1 VSQRLKLMEALCEIG
16 SRNDD
21 DIDLADT
28 ALMLAA
34 LDWPGTDITPYRD
47 HLAELAEGAVDAVD
61 ASSSV
66 AMQISA
72 LSKVLAVEYRY
83 EGDSE
88 TYEDMHN
95 ASLMHVIDRRKGLP
109 VAIGILYLHAGR
121 ACGSQVVGLNF
132 PSHFLLRIEAR
143 GQRAIFDPFHGGRVM
158 SSQDLRQ
165 RLKDLHGASAE
176 ISPSHYRAVGNRDIL
191 IRLQNN
197 IKLRAVRH
205 GDLERAIE
213 ILDIMTLYA
222 PKRTELW
229 WEQAV
234 LQYQQGNLGSAIAT
248 LENYLAR
255 PSDEPE
261 HPGIE
266 DLLRKLRSQ
275 SN

>member
-1 VSQRLKLMEALCEIG
+1 MLQRAKLLEALCEIG
-16 SRNDD
+16 SRDD
-21 DIDLADT
+21 ADIDLAET
-28 ALMLAA
+28 ALILAA
-34 LDWPGTDITPYRD
+34 VDLPGTDTAPYRE
-47 HLAELAEGAVDAVD
+47 HLGALADKAGTAVDG
-61 ASSSV
+61 SSSA

-72 LSKVLAVEYRY
+72 LRKLLVTEYGY
-83 EGDSE
+83 EGDAK

-95 ASLMHVIDRRKGLP
+95 ANLIHVIDRRKGLP
-109 VAIGILYLHAGR
+109 VALGILYLHAAR
-121 ACGSQVVGLNF
+121 ACGSRIFGLNF

-158 SSQDLRQ
+158 SSRDLRQ
-165 RLKDLHGASAE
+165 RLKDLHGSSAE
-176 ISPSHYRAVGNRDIL
+176 ITPAHYAAVGNRDIL

-205 GDLERAIE
+205 GDLERAIDV
-213 ILDIMTLYA
+213 LHVMTLFA
-222 PKRTELW
+222 PEWTELW

-234 LQYQQGNLGSAIAT
+234 LQYQLGNVGSAINT

-255 PSDEPE
+255 PGEDPE
-261 HPGIE
+261 HAGIE